1 MLGTRSWA
9 KIKEEGGGER
19 NGERERERE
28 REAQARILSAHCR
41 KLLAEIRKETWVQN
55 PKGS

>member
-19 NGERERERE
+19 NRERERE